1 VTAPRTRTAHDMT
14 SRAMGWLHT
23 HRDLGAFPAD
33 TGADLGDPDS
43 VYKPLGEAALAA
55 SLVLREG
62 VAGSAESRAAREL
75 LDFSWQQMRGGD
87 LLYERQ
93 LRHPLLSDPLET
105 YAHYTRG
112 GHRHAGLEELFEH
125 AAAVGSMT
133 EAMPNR
139 RLALANARRI
149 VGISED
155 GDWADMTRQT
165 WLGRTPP
172 PWAIDWFTAYCMTHT
187 VFHLTEWGANPD
199 GLSADL
205 AGYLT
210 TWLPVWVDIWAE
222 VAQWDLVGELL
233 IVGVCLPE
241 PRYEHSEWERLAAV
255 QHADGMMPRDGD
267 PVSDDPARRFTDH
280 QHTTVVAS
288 VAGTLALSRLIGGAT
303 SR

>member
-1 VTAPRTRTAHDMT
+1 MT
-14 SRAMGWLHT
+14 SRAMGWLHI
-23 HRDLGAFPAD
+23 HRDLGAFPAE
-33 TGADLGDPDS
+33 TGADLSDPNS

-62 VAGSAESRAAREL
+62 VAGAAESRAAREL
-75 LDFSWQQMRGGD
+75 LDFTWHQMREGN

-93 LRHPLLSDPLET
+93 LLYPLLSDPLET
-105 YAHYTRG
+105 YSHFARG
-112 GHRHAGLEELFEH
+112 GHRHADLEELFEH
-125 AAAVGSMT
+125 AAAVGSMAET
-133 EAMPNR
+133 VPNR

-149 VGISED
+149 AGISED
-155 GDWADMTRQT
+155 DDWADMTRRT

-172 PWAIDWFTAYCMTHT
+172 PWAIDWMTGYSMTHT
-187 VFHLTEWGANPD
+187 VFHLTDWGARPD
-199 GLSADL
+199 GLPEDL

-267 PVSDDPARRFTDH
+267 PVSDEPERRFTDH
-280 QHTTVVAS
+280 QHTTVVAA
-288 VAGTLALSRLIGGAT
+288 VAGTLALSRLLGGGT